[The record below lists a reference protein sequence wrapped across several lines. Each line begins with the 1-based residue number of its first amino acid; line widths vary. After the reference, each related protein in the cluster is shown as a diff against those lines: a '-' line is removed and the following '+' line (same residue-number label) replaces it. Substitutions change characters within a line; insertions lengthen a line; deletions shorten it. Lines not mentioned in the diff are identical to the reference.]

1 MWRTEV
7 NMTKWISNS
16 ALLVTALGLSAGVVA
31 CSSDD
36 SDGGKG
42 PSFDAMA
49 STLESPTGT
58 VSASSVG
65 PVAAEFEKVSQTS
78 LGGYQAAPRSTQAT
92 QDMSASICT
101 AGGSAQMT
109 QSGGQSQGS
118 VAIEFSDCC
127 VDASCCYDGSEN
139 ILYSDGSGTAS
150 YSVCYDYDL
159 TASCSGETASLSF
172 AGCLDASSGMMA
184 YSVTVDGETFT
195 VSGSYSGGS
204 GTLTITGANG
214 SWECTYTN
222 DSGSC
227 TGTGGDFTF

>member
-1 MWRTEV
+1 MTNRTTV
-7 NMTKWISNS
+7 N
-16 ALLVTALGLSAGVVA
+16 ALLATLLGLGAGMA
-31 CSSDD
+31 GCSSDD
-36 SDGGKG
+36 QNGSKG

-58 VSASSVG
+58 VSSTTVG
-65 PVAAEFEKVSQTS
+65 PVASEFERVSQTN
-78 LGGYQAAPRSTQAT
+78 LGGSQASARRVLAT

-101 AGGSAQMT
+101 AGGSAQMS
-109 QSGGQSQGS
+109 QAGSESQGS
-118 VAIEFSDCC
+118 VAIEFNDCC
-127 VDASCCYDGSEN
+127 LDATCCYDGYEN

-159 TASCSGETASLSF
+159 TASCSGETAVLSF

-195 VSGSYSGGS
+195 VSGSYAGGS

-227 TGTGGDFTF
+227 TGTAGDFTF